1 MNLEKPPSP
10 GETQPEPTRNS
21 PPPRL
26 SKRARLHSKIR
37 PPRRSVTVSELRQG
51 VR

>member
-10 GETQPEPTRNS
+10 GETQSEPTRTP

-26 SKRARLHSKIR
+26 SKRARLHSKSR
-37 PPRRSVTVSELRQG
+37 PPRRSVAVSELRQG